1 MLPRE
6 EGFAIM
12 LQETGIATR
21 AQEMH
26 VAAALRNKGYTPY
39 FSSRLVETGA
49 TSTSRGGGLLTAV
62 SSKYVAEHEVL
73 SFTEIVPGK
82 AAALEIRT
90 DGGGLTLINVLGPQ
104 AGCSPWAARAA
115 FWADIQMY
123 ATERSLGGRHPEVI
137 AGDTNVYMDAATNL
151 ATEHFRAGWEAC
163 GFRRATAGSAED
175 MTPTL
180 HPSRHRV
187 DTFLVNEPLLPWSLR
202 ESVWARGMAHPQV
215 VGSDHLPVRLAL
227 PGLLNAAGH
236 ATMPTPYSHTE
247 GRLLPYDA
255 EAAPV
260 RRCLWAAVTAE
271 QDEPSLV
278 PCLGPAEQQA
288 YGSMPTAAVAK
299 VFEHLHAAHDA
310 LARVVGRR
318 QPSSAETDPAGGD
331 PPESGKRLQAA
342 ILRYDTLA
350 ACAPAAYEADAARHG
365 IRFDA
370 VLRLTEELWG
380 ASPGFHPATQGQ
392 LQEEVERQAAAL
404 EEDIRQLRT
413 LLAADR
419 KRAFKDFWRRHAQDI
434 AQRWK
439 AVRGA
444 IVVEAPGP
452 SGLWNVRVPN
462 TQTLLTEAHDVMF
475 AVRAFWREL
484 YDKRPVDLPGF
495 QAVLSRHV
503 PRVPDGAWAQ
513 VQQYSMQ
520 DLQSALDKANGKAP
534 GPNHVEARFI
544 KALPAPVQWLL
555 VHSYLAILRRA
566 PPPMHWRDTQ
576 VWLSPK
582 VPGSARLDGYRPIA
596 LGQLDMKLLTGPL
609 TQRSTEVLTRHGVV
623 SDSQQGALP
632 GSNTG
637 PPLFM
642 AQRQLQQ
649 GRPNYVFSFD
659 ARKAFNTAPHG
670 TLHLILR
677 HLCVPPEVIDL
688 LLSLHTCA
696 KLRIVTAHGLKQP
709 VHMLRGVRQGNPWK
723 PPAVRALPGAPAQGP
738 GAPSASAQRGGTSP
752 HPGLHRRPTGSSPH
766 ATALCRGRGGGGR
779 VPGDDGH

>member
-1 MLPRE
+1 MLPQE
-6 EGFAIM
+6 GGFAIM

-26 VAAALRNKGYTPY
+26 VAGALRDKGYTAY
-39 FSSRLVETGA
+39 FSSRLAETGA

-90 DGGGLTLINVLGPQ
+90 DGGGLTLINVHGPQ
-104 AGCSPWAARAA
+104 AGCSPWAGRAA

-123 ATERSLGGRHPEVI
+123 ATARSLGGRHPVII
-137 AGDTNVYMDAATNL
+137 AGDTNIYMDVPANP

-163 GFRRATAGSAED
+163 GFRRAAAGGEED

-180 HPSRHRV
+180 HPSQHRV

-227 PGLLNAAGH
+227 PGLLSAAGH
-236 ATMPTPYSHTE
+236 AAMPTPYSHTE

-260 RRCLWAAVTAE
+260 QHCLWAAVTAA
-271 QDEPSLV
+271 QDEPSLA
-278 PCLGPAEQQA
+278 PWLGPAEQHD
-288 YGSMPTAAVAK
+288 YGSMPAAAVDK
-299 VFEHLHAAHDA
+299 VFEHLHATHDA

-318 QPSSAETDPAGGD
+318 QPSPAGTDPAEGD
-331 PPESGKRLQAA
+331 PPESGKQLQAA
-342 ILRYDTLA
+342 VLRYDTLA
-350 ACAPAAYEADAARHG
+350 ARAPAAYQADAARHG
-365 IRFDA
+365 IRSEA
-370 VLRLTEELWG
+370 ALRLTEELQNV
-380 ASPGFHPATQGQ
+380 SPGFRPTTQGQ
-392 LQEEVERQAAAL
+392 LQEELERQAAAL
-404 EEDIRQLRT
+404 EEDIRQLRA

-419 KRAFKDFWRRHAQDI
+419 KRAIKEFWRRHAPDI

-444 IVVEAPGP
+444 IEVEAPGP

-495 QAVLSRHV
+495 QAVLGRHV
-503 PRVPDGAWAQ
+503 PRVPEGAWTQ

-520 DLQSALDKANGKAP
+520 DLKSALDKADGKAP

-555 VHSYLAILRRA
+555 VHSYRAILRGA
-566 PPPMHWRDTQ
+566 PPPMHWRDAHI
-576 VWLSPK
+576 WLSPK
-582 VPGSARLDGYRPIA
+582 VPGSARLDDYRPIA
-596 LGQLDMKLLTGPL
+596 LGQLDMKLLTGPPHPAHHGGAH
-609 TQRSTEVLTRHGVV
+609 TARGGQRLAAG
-623 SDSQQGALP
+623 
-632 GSNTG
+632 G
-637 PPLFM
+637 PPW
-642 AQRQLQQ
+642 LQH
-649 GRPNYVFSFD
+649 R
-659 ARKAFNTAPHG
+659 
-670 TLHLILR
+670 
-677 HLCVPPEVIDL
+677 
-688 LLSLHTCA
+688 
-696 KLRIVTAHGLKQP
+696 
-709 VHMLRGVRQGNPWK
+709 
-723 PPAVRALPGAPAQGP
+723 PPAVHGAAAAPAGKAQLRLLLRRPQGLRHRP
-738 GAPSASAQRGGTSP
+738 TRRPPP
-752 HPGLHRRPTGSSPH
+752 HPAPPLR
-766 ATALCRGRGGGGR
+766 AAGR
-779 VPGDDGH
+779 H